1 MHENPSTSLVFYR
14 PIEAA
19 IRWAGLLRYEQ
30 EILSTISSPRN
41 LPRTLGYPRWD
52 DVLLCMDRIYDA
64 VIHRE
69 LPYGQNGVTLNDERS
84 EEQTSELQS
93 LMRIPHAVFCLK
105 KTITPQ
111 YNKK

>member
-64 VIHRE
+64 AIHRE
-69 LPYGQNGVTLNDERS
+69 LPSGKNDVTLNDE
-84 EEQTSELQS
+84 S
-93 LMRIPHAVFCLK
+93 LLASTTLTIRHVDLKCWMRAHYPK
-105 KTITPQ
+105 SRPTILF
-111 YNKK
+111 